1 MQESV
6 GFLQMQGVVK
16 RYETKDGD
24 VHALNEVDLEIN
36 QGELVALVGPSGCGK
51 STLLHILA
59 GLVTEDQ
66 GTVSVWGTP
75 PKAGRTDIS
84 IMFQRAVLLPWRTV
98 LQNTVLPAE
107 MRKLP
112 KQESFA
118 RARELLTLVGLEG
131 FENKHVWELSGG
143 MRQRVSLAQTLVLN
157 SPLILMDEPFSAVD
171 EFTRERLNI
180 EVARMH
186 QLANRTSVYVTHN
199 IQEAVF
205 LADRVVAMKSRP
217 GEIIEII
224 DVPRNGERGLDF
236 IESDLFNQKVA
247 QVRYALSSFMEE
259 DSIK

>member
-1 MQESV
+1 
-6 GFLQMQGVVK
+6 
-16 RYETKDGD
+16 
-24 VHALNEVDLEIN
+24 
-36 QGELVALVGPSGCGK
+36 
-51 STLLHILA
+51 
-59 GLVTEDQ
+59 
-66 GTVSVWGTP
+66 
-75 PKAGRTDIS
+75 
-84 IMFQRAVLLPWRTV
+84 
-98 LQNTVLPAE
+98 

-186 QLANRTSVYVTHN
+186 QIANRTSVYVTHN

-217 GEIIEII
+217 GEIVEII
-224 DVPRNGERGLDF
+224 DVPRDGERGLDF

-247 QVRYALSSFMEE
+247 QVRHALSSFMEE